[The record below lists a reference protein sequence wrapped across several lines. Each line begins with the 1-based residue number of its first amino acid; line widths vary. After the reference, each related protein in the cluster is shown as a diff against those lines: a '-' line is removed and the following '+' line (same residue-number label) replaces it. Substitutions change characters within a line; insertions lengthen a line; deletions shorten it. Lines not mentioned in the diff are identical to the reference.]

1 MKNRIL
7 YLMCGVPGSGK
18 SHWVAERVKRMG
30 GAHIS
35 RDAIRFAMLK
45 DDDDYFAKEKQVFNE
60 FIAKASLAIKNPE
73 ISHIYLDAT
82 HINEDSRQKTL
93 NSLRQACG
101 DALNDWELIIVYM
114 DTPTATCVE
123 RNDTRTGRAFVPR
136 SVIRRMGNQLV
147 PPDERIYNVMTI
159 KDGVEDGKDFPLFRY
174 AF

>member
-1 MKNRIL
+1 MKHRIL

-45 DDDDYFAKEKQVFNE
+45 DGEEYFNKEKQVFSE
-60 FIAKASLAIKNPE
+60 FIARASLAIKDPE

-82 HINEDSRQKTL
+82 HINEASRQKTL
-93 NSLRQACG
+93 NALRTACG

-114 DTPTATCVE
+114 DTPNTTCIA
-123 RNDTRTGRAFVPR
+123 RNETRIGRALVPE
-136 SVIRRMGNQLV
+136 SVIRRMGSQLTI
-147 PPDERIYNVMTI
+147 PDERIYNVMTI
-159 KDGVEDGKDFPLFRY
+159 KDGVEDGKDFPNFR
-174 AF
+174 FTF